1 MVKTSWNEFRLRK
14 IPEGISMGQ
23 LSIKYPGSF
32 QIEVTLAHNLDHF
45 VIREL
50 LHHHHGNQLVPCV
63 IGCLISN
70 LFSLLCPL
78 GPQVG
83 LPSLPGKTQQGA
95 TLGTHHA
102 CPHLCGRAPHHC
114 PTMPAVAPPG
124 WGICGW
130 VYRGQATALSQHGG

>member
-50 LHHHHGNQLVPCV
+50 LHHQHGNQLVPCV

-83 LPSLPGKTQQGA
+83 ETEKCRVRV
-95 TLGTHHA
+95 A
-102 CPHLCGRAPHHC
+102 CIQVTYLHRGVQSC
-114 PTMPAVAPPG
+114 TSQDPP
-124 WGICGW
+124 
-130 VYRGQATALSQHGG
+130 